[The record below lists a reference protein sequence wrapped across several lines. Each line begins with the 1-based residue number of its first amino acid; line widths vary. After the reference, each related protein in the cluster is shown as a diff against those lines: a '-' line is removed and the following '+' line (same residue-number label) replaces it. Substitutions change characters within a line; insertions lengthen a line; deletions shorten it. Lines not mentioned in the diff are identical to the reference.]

1 MGLPGLPHT
10 ATTMKIV
17 EDSGARGQL
26 CPRKATNSNK
36 EGYSTYSRIA
46 PYIYKCIYTKNIYN
60 IYIYIQIYVNIYI
73 MYT

>member
-26 CPRKATNSNK
+26 CHRKATNSNK
-36 EGYSTYSRIA
+36 EGYSTYSRIT
-46 PYIYKCIYTKNIYN
+46 PYIYMCVYTKFNNIDPGKPAAEVS
-60 IYIYIQIYVNIYI
+60 Q
-73 MYT
+73 T